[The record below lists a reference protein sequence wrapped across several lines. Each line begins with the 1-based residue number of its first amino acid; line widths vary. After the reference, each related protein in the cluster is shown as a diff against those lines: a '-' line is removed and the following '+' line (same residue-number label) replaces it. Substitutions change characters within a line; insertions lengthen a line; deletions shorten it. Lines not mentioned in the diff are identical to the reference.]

1 MNDRQPGL
9 FDGLEIP
16 PILLLQDPLIDY
28 TVHVQLLKPQ
38 SSEGSYLL
46 RCYFDNVT
54 PQAQARL
61 HYRLRVYAFGE
72 VSPREVS
79 GPLTLKGDLSVWP
92 ADRGTIEIL
101 LGKRVQN
108 KLVFTMGEGGTLT
121 FEKGSTLDDLDRRV
135 LSAGGSG
142 QLPTAGQPFA
152 PGTLGSCLEAL
163 TEEILPEQCGQC
175 GTRHPR
181 YLIVR
186 GTQQAF
192 PSEVIAYHSGLADTT
207 AWLHHPCV
215 QTEAVL
221 RHPER
226 DLLYGY
232 VVDIS
237 SLWDERCGSAGDKD
251 APSPDEH
258 QA

>member
-9 FDGLEIP
+9 FDDLEIP

-54 PQAQARL
+54 PQAQASLR
-61 HYRLRVYAFGE
+61 YRLRVYAFGE
-72 VSPREVS
+72 DSPREVS

-108 KLVFTMGEGGTLT
+108 KLVFTVGEGGTLT
-121 FEKGSTLDDLDRRV
+121 FEKGSTLDDLGRRV
-135 LSAGGSG
+135 RSGDGSTAPAAGG
-142 QLPTAGQPFA
+142 PFA
-152 PGTLGSCLEAL
+152 PGTLGACLEAL
-163 TEEILPEQCGQC
+163 MGQLLSDPCGRC

-192 PSEVIAYHSGLADTT
+192 PAEVIAYHSGLADTA
-207 AWLHHPCV
+207 AWLHHPCL
-215 QTEAVL
+215 QAAEIL

-232 VVDIS
+232 VVDLTA
-237 SLWDERCGSAGDKD
+237 LWEERCGPTAGEH
-251 APSPDEH
+251 APVSDG
-258 QA
+258 QGS